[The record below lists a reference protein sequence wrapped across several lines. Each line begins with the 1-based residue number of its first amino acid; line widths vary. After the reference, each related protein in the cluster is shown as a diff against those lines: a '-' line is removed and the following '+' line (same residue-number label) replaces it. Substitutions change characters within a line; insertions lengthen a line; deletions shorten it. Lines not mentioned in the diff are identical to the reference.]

1 MAVIKDAPKPMG
13 ELYTGKIVI
22 LTNEDTQ
29 SMGEWFSMMLRQLNK
44 NTTVIGSQTAGADG
58 DLKRLTL
65 PGAYQFNFTGNG
77 IFYPD
82 GRETQRIGIIP
93 DISFKPSVE
102 DLIGTADAHLQRA
115 IKYIREGK

>member
-1 MAVIKDAPKPMG
+1 M
-13 ELYTGKIVI
+13 
-22 LTNEDTQ
+22 
-29 SMGEWFSMMLRQLNK
+29 
-44 NTTVIGSQTAGADG
+44 
-58 DLKRLTL
+58 TL

-102 DLIGTADAHLQRA
+102 DLIGEEDAQLQRA